1 MQICHDEPES
11 RVMDIA
17 HVYPVAGSYKTPM
30 SVPCLFPPLAVLREV
45 ESVYDEQDVESMPD
59 KP

>member
-1 MQICHDEPES
+1 
-11 RVMDIA
+11 MDIA